1 MQRARPKTSTGL
13 IFLENFDYQSL
24 FLAILFSFDLESKTF
39 SLYSCES
46 KKKGTFELV
55 NHFGEGSDDP
65 EKKERI
71 VVVKRIGMKNRRAGT
86 ESQLL
91 PIRSRYFK

>member
-46 KKKGTFELV
+46 QKKGMKEANLAVVSSTTSV
-55 NHFGEGSDDP
+55 KDQMIRRR
-65 EKKERI
+65 KKE
-71 VVVKRIGMKNRRAGT
+71 
-86 ESQLL
+86 LL
-91 PIRSRYFK
+91 LSKE